1 MNILA
6 VGKVESRVGW
16 QALSLKMVKEKGVI
30 IVCRASDNCS
40 VGEGAMGCSDF
51 SISQAKYGQ
60 KAKLYSFL

>member
-51 SISQAKYGQ
+51 SHAKYGQ
-60 KAKLYSFL
+60 TAKLYSSL